1 MWNQWNQG
9 RKPKLK
15 LRWRDECHDRVLKL
29 QAEDLP
35 TITEWQRCLEIAL
48 ARAKQAP
55 LPVPVLPPL
64 GSLLTPPPAHGASYL
79 HKVTYPTRPASSQ
92 VKSRQRKE
100 TALHIVID
108 IRYL

>member
-1 MWNQWNQG
+1 MYQWNQG

-48 ARAKQAP
+48 ARAKAP
-55 LPVPVLPPL
+55 LPPVLPPPP
-64 GSLLTPPPAHGASYL
+64 GSLLTLTLPPAHGASYL
-79 HKVTYPTRPASSQ
+79 HKVTYPTRPASSR
-92 VKSRQRKE
+92 VKSSQDSARR
-100 TALHIVID
+100 LH
-108 IRYL
+108 YT